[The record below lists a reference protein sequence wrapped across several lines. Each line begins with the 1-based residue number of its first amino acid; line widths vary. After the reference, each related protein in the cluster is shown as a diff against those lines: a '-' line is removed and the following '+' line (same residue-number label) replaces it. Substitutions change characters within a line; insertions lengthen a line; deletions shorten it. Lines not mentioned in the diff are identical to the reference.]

1 MTKENKIIKDLKERN
16 DKLNNQYRSRDIR
29 CVALEERV
37 NSLTKENKQLKEA
50 IEVKS
55 YCKYA
60 NKCNEIYDCTKEEYN
75 NMVLSNCELGV
86 KLDCSLEML
95 AEWGPPCE
103 LDGFMDKH
111 SDYCEKNCSV
121 DEVVFKKCWLMYIED
136 KLEDEVE

>member
-1 MTKENKIIKDLKERN
+1 MSEEKFIEILQKCYFGDRDAFNEIVAIFKEKEKENKRLKEV
-16 DKLNNQYRSRDIR
+16 L
-29 CVALEERV
+29 
-37 NSLTKENKQLKEA
+37 
-50 IEVKS
+50 EVKS

-75 NMVLSNCELGV
+75 DMVLSNCELGV

-121 DEVVFKKCWLMYIED
+121 DEEVFKKCWLMYIKD
-136 KLEDEVE
+136 KLKDEVE